1 MTSTPITKTDAAT
14 YHPATRTPLRLE
26 SADGTVELTP
36 TDQPGRT
43 RVTLHPSNA
52 TLYVPQSSCETTL
65 PPHVI
70 ERFLA
75 RSFSHLCELLA
86 RHEPA
91 DEIHTLLTRQLRAYE
106 GEATLAG
113 ARILDFGCG
122 AGASTVCLAQQYPAA
137 EIIGI
142 DLDASLVTDAAMV
155 VMARGITNARV
166 LTSPAAAQLPSGI
179 GQFDIIVL
187 SAVYEHL
194 LPDERRVLM
203 PMLWRAIR
211 PGGRLYLSQTPY
223 RYFPYEHHSTGLWFI
238 NYVPDGLAH
247 WLARRFAR
255 LNPVANARRTW
266 PEHLR
271 GGIRGGTE
279 WEVLRDLR
287 LAHDGEPEVLTP
299 LGSSRARYW
308 LSGTSPRHRA
318 VKRVVAALF
327 TATDRLFGTVPSLNL
342 DMVVRKAPHGVVTRK
357 SS

>member
-1 MTSTPITKTDAAT
+1 MMSPMSTP
-14 YHPATRTPLRLE
+14 LLLQ

-36 TDQPGRT
+36 TDAPGRM
-43 RVTLHPSNA
+43 RVTLRPASA
-52 TLYVPQSSCETTL
+52 DLYVPQSSCDTTL

-75 RSFSHLCELLA
+75 RSFSHLCELLS

-91 DEIHTLLTRQLRAYE
+91 DEIHRLLTRQLRAYE
-106 GEATLAG
+106 GNATLAG

-137 EIIGI
+137 EVVGV
-142 DLDASLVTDAAMV
+142 DLDPSLVADADV
-155 VMARGITNARV
+155 VLTARGLANARV
-166 LTSPAAAQLPSGI
+166 LVSPAGTELPAGI

-255 LNPVANARRTW
+255 LNPKANARRTW
-266 PEHLR
+266 REHLR
-271 GGIRGGTE
+271 GGDSRG
-279 WEVLRDLR
+279 
-287 LAHDGEPEVLTP
+287 
-299 LGSSRARYW
+299 
-308 LSGTSPRHRA
+308 
-318 VKRVVAALF
+318 
-327 TATDRLFGTVPSLNL
+327 
-342 DMVVRKAPHGVVTRK
+342 HGVGGPARPAAGA
-357 SS
+357 